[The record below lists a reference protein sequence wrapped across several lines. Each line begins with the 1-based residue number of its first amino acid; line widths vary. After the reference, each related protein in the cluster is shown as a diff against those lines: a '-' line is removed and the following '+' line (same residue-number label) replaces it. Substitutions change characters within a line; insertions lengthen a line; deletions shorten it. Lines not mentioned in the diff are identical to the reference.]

1 MAQNLHV
8 SFYGFMVKLLIFPK
22 YFFVF
27 ALIGS
32 FFVTAIRAQEQ
43 NFAVSSIETKATPT
57 ATPTFSLK
65 KPEIP
70 ELKNFYSVLEQTLIK
85 RGKKKEDICDE
96 KDMVASRILREY
108 GSVFLVIDTALPP
121 PVCMFSSSEDVDV
134 FQKQLGIES
143 QILAG
148 TVIELQP
155 VAMKALLKARTEAL
169 FKGLDIT
176 PRDGSIAGRRGFS
189 ETLRLWNS
197 RFEPALNYWLKK
209 KRLTQEQAD
218 KLKALPLKEQVKEV
232 LQLEKQGIY
241 FNSAFNNSIL
251 YSVAAPGTSQH
262 LALLAFDVVEFEN
275 EQVREILAKHGWY
288 RTVQNDR
295 PHFTFLGH
303 KEEDLPKFGLKKIVN
318 FNGKFWIPNT

>member
-1 MAQNLHV
+1 MV
-8 SFYGFMVKLLIFPK
+8 SMQ
-22 YFFVF
+22 
-27 ALIGS
+27 
-32 FFVTAIRAQEQ
+32 AQEHSS
-43 NFAVSSIETKATPT
+43 FAVSAGEERIRINMPSAN
-57 ATPTFSLK
+57 AV
-65 KPEIP
+65 KPEVP
-70 ELKNFYSVLEQTLIK
+70 GLQNFYSVLEQTLLK
-85 RGKKKEDICDE
+85 RGKKKEDICDQ
-96 KDMVASRILREY
+96 KDIVASRILREY
-108 GSVFLVIDTALPP
+108 GSVFLVIESALPP
-121 PVCMFSSSEDVDV
+121 PVCMFSSSEDVEI
-134 FQKQLGIES
+134 FQKQLGIAS
-143 QILAG
+143 QNIEG
-148 TVIELQP
+148 TIIELQP
-155 VAMKALLKARTEAL
+155 VAMEALLKARTEAL

-176 PRDGSIAGRRGFS
+176 PRDGSIAGRRGFG
-189 ETLRLWNS
+189 ETIRLWNS
-197 RFEPALNYWLKK
+197 RFEPACDYWMKK
-209 KRLTQEQAD
+209 GRLTPEQVS

-275 EQVREILAKHGWY
+275 EKVREILAKHGWY